1 MYTLFTFLAGKF
13 KDILNHK
20 GGFFKNPLFYFG
32 VSPFI
37 LFGLLFSSSN
47 SLAQLSYINSNDV
60 VLNSFFK
67 ENANAPSNDLFF
79 NQNEAQGN
87 ESPDLKIAQ
96 DSFVYGISTPRILS
110 TQTLGSMFGESSII
124 TEDSQAH
131 AHGENEPFEYTVAAG
146 DTVSSIA
153 RHFAISETT
162 VLLANKLSKGAVLK
176 IGQTL
181 TILPVSGLIHIVK
194 SGDAVSGLGARY
206 KVKAEEIV
214 AFNKLTSENDIFIGD
229 ILIIPGGVMPV
240 TSLPSIVVVEEPTYA
255 DNFFILPAEGRITQG
270 RHFYN
275 AIDVANKCGTPIY
288 AAASGVVQRASYGWN
303 YGGGNVVTILHSN
316 GITTWSGHMMTILVK
331 AGDVVE
337 VGQRIG
343 LMGSTGKSTGCHLH
357 FGVIGGKNPLA
368 KYGIGAM
375 LSFK

>member
-1 MYTLFTFLAGKF
+1 M
-13 KDILNHK
+13 
-20 GGFFKNPLFYFG
+20 FYFG

-110 TQTLGSMFGESSII
+110 TQTLGSMFGESSIV
-124 TEDSQAH
+124 TEDSEAH
-131 AHGENEPFEYTVAAG
+131 THGENEPFEYVVAAG
-146 DTVSSIA
+146 DTVSTIA
-153 RHFAISETT
+153 QHFNISETT
-162 VLLANKLSKGAVLK
+162 VLSANKLSKGSALK
-176 IGQTL
+176 VGQTL

-194 SGDAVSGLGARY
+194 SGDAVSGLGAKY

-214 AFNKLTSENDIFIGD
+214 AFNKLTSENDIFVGD

-240 TSLPSIVVVEEPTYA
+240 IALPSVVVVVEEPTYA

-275 AIDVANKCGTPIY
+275 AIDVANKCGTPIF

-316 GITTWSGHMMTILVK
+316 GMTTWSGHMMTILVK
-331 AGDVVE
+331 AGDTVE

-343 LMGSTGKSTGCHLH
+343 LMGSTGKATGCHLH
-357 FGVIGGKNPLA
+357 FDVTGGKNPLG

-375 LSFK
+375 LKFK